1 MNRPTKSVIYT
12 NESNDSR
19 ILEEH
24 RFTRPA
30 SPRLAKPRPTV
41 RVVFG
46 LPYGYIFPLNAPPPS
61 VDSPSILPTSRTFLS
76 VLLLHRRQSLVC
88 SLVVY
93 RWKGSDVSLAC
104 AHDVPT
110 TAAFSLSLCLF
121 LSVSVSP
128 LLVDYMLFSLS
139 TVAPDTTR
147 HTATGNRIEWRRYI
161 HRGWRSR
168 CRAANGQTKQTRRRF
183 RAITHVTNS
192 AHRWECKRAT
202 AAPDAA
208 YAPADCFLTR
218 PPSSTVAPPSSH
230 CPITGRAPKFA
241 ASSHATRRRARS
253 PIFLFHESLFA
264 IFRCRESHWW

>member
-1 MNRPTKSVIYT
+1 MDIYSLWT
-12 NESNDSR
+12 
-19 ILEEH
+19 H
-24 RFTRPA
+24 
-30 SPRLAKPRPTV
+30 
-41 RVVFG
+41 
-46 LPYGYIFPLNAPPPS
+46 
-61 VDSPSILPTSRTFLS
+61 
-76 VLLLHRRQSLVC
+76 HHRQSIPRRFSQRRVLFYPFYFFIDDSHSCARWSCIGERGATLV
-88 SLVVY
+88 SRVHTMFLLRLLV
-93 RWKGSDVSLAC
+93 L
-104 AHDVPT
+104 
-110 TAAFSLSLCLF
+110 SLSLCLF

-139 TVAPDTTR
+139 TVAPQRDTR
-147 HTATGNRIEWRRYI
+147 PRGIDERRRYI